1 MYELNKRYGWSK
13 FIIVVPSV
21 AIREGVY
28 KSFQMTEEHFAE
40 DYGKK
45 IRYFIYNSSQL
56 TEIDRFASDSAIN
69 VMIINSQAFNARGK
83 DSRRLVFIT
92 GGITHA
98 SFGGLGIG
106 FFAGINPILSALI
119 FSILSAFGVEWVSRK
134 QGVREDSAIAGF
146 WSLGMALGVIAIFMT
161 PGFAPNLSAYLF
173 GNILTISY
181 TDILWISILS
191 VVLIVFF
198 VLFHREILYV
208 AFDNDFALTQRLPV
222 KLVEYTMM
230 CFIAI
235 TIVLS
240 IRLVGIMLL
249 MSMVTLPQITVNLFT
264 SNFNKII
271 WGSIFIGFIGC
282 LSGLILSY
290 LLNVP
295 SGAFIILVLVIF
307 FLVAKGLL
315 FFRKKQ

>member
-1 MYELNKRYGWSK
+1 MTDLLQYAFFQNALIGS
-13 FIIVVPSV
+13 FLTAIACGIVGTYIV
-21 AIREGVY
+21 
-28 KSFQMTEEHFAE
+28 
-40 DYGKK
+40 
-45 IRYFIYNSSQL
+45 
-56 TEIDRFASDSAIN
+56 
-69 VMIINSQAFNARGK
+69 
-83 DSRRLVFIT
+83 SRRLVFIT
-92 GGITHA
+92 GGITHT

-208 AFDNDFALTQRLPV
+208 AFDNDFAVNPTFAG
-222 KLVEYTMM
+222 KTGGIYHD
-230 CFIAI
+230 
-235 TIVLS
+235 VLYCHYDC
-240 IRLVGIMLL
+240 
-249 MSMVTLPQITVNLFT
+249 TVYPFGWNYAAYVYGNSTTDNRQSLHIQF
-264 SNFNKII
+264 
-271 WGSIFIGFIGC
+271 
-282 LSGLILSY
+282 
-290 LLNVP
+290 
-295 SGAFIILVLVIF
+295 
-307 FLVAKGLL
+307 
-315 FFRKKQ
+315 